1 MSEAVRLTAEKR
13 EKLGS
18 AESRRIRMRGQ
29 IPGNVYGHKE
39 GAVPITV
46 SGEELAPI
54 IHEGHKVVDLKL
66 DDNSQITIFR
76 EVQWDTFG
84 REILH
89 FDLLRVDPDERRWSE
104 VPIEFRGISPGVVAG
119 GVLDQH
125 LHSISMQVKTLELP
139 DVIRVRIT
147 DLNIGDAI
155 LVKDLELP
163 ESAELDIDGDTVV
176 VQVLE
181 EMAGEEPLPE
191 DGEAGSSEPELV
203 GEKSDGEGGEG

>member
-18 AESRRIRMRGQ
+18 AESRRLRSGGQ
-29 IPGNVYGHKE
+29 VPGNVYGHKE
-39 GAVPITV
+39 GAVAITV
-46 SGEELAPI
+46 SNDELSPI
-54 IHEGHKVVDLKL
+54 IHEGHKVVDLHL
-66 DDNSQITIFR
+66 GDNSQTTIFR

-84 REILH
+84 KEILH
-89 FDLLRVDPDERRWSE
+89 FDLLRVDPEERRWSE

-125 LHSISMQVKTLELP
+125 VHSLSMNVKTLELP

-147 DLNIGDAI
+147 DLKIGDSI

-163 ESAELDIDGDTVV
+163 SSAELDIDPETVV
-176 VQVLE
+176 VQVLA
-181 EMAGEEPLPE
+181 EMATDEPLPE
-191 DGEAGSSEPELV
+191 DEGGAPAEPEVIGEGSS
-203 GEKSDGEGGEG
+203 DGDEN

>member
-29 IPGNVYGHKE
+29 VPGNVYGHKE
-39 GAVPITV
+39 GAVSITV
-46 SGEELAPI
+46 SGDELAPI
-54 IHEGHKVVDLKL
+54 IHEGHKVVDLQL
-66 DDNSQITIFR
+66 DNKSQTTIFR

-89 FDLLRVDPDERRWSE
+89 FDLLRVDPEERRWSD

-125 LHSISMQVKTLELP
+125 LHSISMRVKTLELP
-139 DVIRVRIT
+139 DVLRVRIT
-147 DLNIGDAI
+147 DLNIGDSI

-163 ESAELDIDGDTVV
+163 ASAELDIEDDTVV

-181 EMAGEEPLPE
+181 EMAGDEPLPGDE
-191 DGEAGSSEPELV
+191 DAAPTEPELV
-203 GEKSDGEGGEG
+203 GEKSDEEGGEG